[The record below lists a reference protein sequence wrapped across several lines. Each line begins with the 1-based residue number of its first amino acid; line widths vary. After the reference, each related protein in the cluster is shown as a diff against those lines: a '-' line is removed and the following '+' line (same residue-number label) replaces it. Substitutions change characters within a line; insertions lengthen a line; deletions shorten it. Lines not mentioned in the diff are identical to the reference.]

1 MCVLPG
7 VFYWSPKKVW
17 STPKM
22 STSFFPILKHL
33 LLKGF
38 LRSIAHFNK
47 KFLYFPL
54 NRYVEWCDG
63 DIYRDIGNFDLEIS
77 VRVVSDM
84 LECVKWEK
92 IYHFHTMPSA
102 IARQKTIFVILSMS
116 LSLSRLILCW
126 FHLLSCFENMLQ
138 VYHGKGYKHFKK
150 RKFH

>member
-1 MCVLPG
+1 M
-7 VFYWSPKKVW
+7 FYLASSIGPQKRSGAHPRWVQV
-17 STPKM
+17 
-22 STSFFPILKHL
+22 FFPILKHL
-33 LLKGF
+33 LLKRF

-150 RKFH
+150 RKPT

>member
-1 MCVLPG
+1 MCFTWRLLLV
-7 VFYWSPKKVW
+7 PKKGLEH
-17 STPKM
+17 TQDEYK
-22 STSFFPILKHL
+22 FFSILKHL

-116 LSLSRLILCW
+116 LSLSRLILCC
-126 FHLLSCFENMLQ
+126 FHLLSCFENS
-138 VYHGKGYKHFKK
+138 KW
-150 RKFH
+150 R

>member
-1 MCVLPG
+1 M
-7 VFYWSPKKVW
+7 FYLASSIGPQKRSGAHPRWVQV
-17 STPKM
+17 
-22 STSFFPILKHL
+22 FFPILKHL

-150 RKFH
+150 RKPT

>member
-1 MCVLPG
+1 MCFTWRLLLV
-7 VFYWSPKKVW
+7 PKKGLEH
-17 STPKM
+17 TQDEYK
-22 STSFFPILKHL
+22 FFPILKHL

-84 LECVKWEK
+84 LECVRCNAPFTLC
-92 IYHFHTMPSA
+92 IVMHLAVYLCLSTFVCTM
-102 IARQKTIFVILSMS
+102 KNECFLHLNT
-116 LSLSRLILCW
+116 ILCIT
-126 FHLLSCFENMLQ
+126 
-138 VYHGKGYKHFKK
+138 
-150 RKFH
+150 KF

>member
-1 MCVLPG
+1 MCFTWCLLLVT
-7 VFYWSPKKVW
+7 KKGLEH
-17 STPKM
+17 TQDEYKF
-22 STSFFPILKHL
+22 FFPILRHF

-47 KFLYFPL
+47 NFLYFPL

-102 IARQKTIFVILSMS
+102 IPRQKTIFVILSMS
-116 LSLSRLILCW
+116 LSLSRLILC
-126 FHLLSCFENMLQ
+126 
-138 VYHGKGYKHFKK
+138 
-150 RKFH
+150 

>member
-1 MCVLPG
+1 MCVLHG

-22 STSFFPILKHL
+22 STSFFPILKHF

-47 KFLYFPL
+47 NLSYFPL

-92 IYHFHTMPSA
+92 IYNFHTMPSA
-102 IARQKTIFVILSMS
+102 IPRQKTIFVVLSMS
-116 LSLSRLILCW
+116 FIT
-126 FHLLSCFENMLQ
+126 F
-138 VYHGKGYKHFKK
+138 
-150 RKFH
+150 